1 MTLEKALDAYRN
13 HFGEDYPLVITGTT
27 SEDEIIDEIERCI
40 ETNEKAEEPEY
51 DDNEEGTVIAKVNY
65 KTKEVEY
72 LDNDARTDAYA
83 QEIINETLKQI
94 DDGDFEN
101 CD

>member
-1 MTLEKALDAYRN
+1 MSKWAEIRNDYYDDTERKVYIDAWRT
-13 HFGEDYPLVITGTT
+13 D
-27 SEDEIIDEIERCI
+27 
-40 ETNEKAEEPEY
+40 
-51 DDNEEGTVIAKVNY
+51 DDNEEGTVIAKINY

-94 DDGDFEN
+94 DDGNFEN

>member
-1 MTLEKALDAYRN
+1 MSKWAEIRNNYYDDIEYKVYIDAW
-13 HFGEDYPLVITGTT
+13 
-27 SEDEIIDEIERCI
+27 
-40 ETNEKAEEPEY
+40 ETEC
-51 DDNEEGTVIAKVNY
+51 DDNEEGTVIAKINY

-72 LDNDARTDAYA
+72 LDNDARTDIYA

>member
-1 MTLEKALDAYRN
+1 MSKWAEIRNNYYDDIEHKVYIDAW
-13 HFGEDYPLVITGTT
+13 
-27 SEDEIIDEIERCI
+27 
-40 ETNEKAEEPEY
+40 ETEC
-51 DDNEEGTVIAKVNY
+51 DNEEGTVIAKINY

-72 LDNDARTDAYA
+72 LDNDARTDIYA

-94 DDGDFEN
+94 DDGNFEN

>member
-13 HFGEDYPLVITGTT
+13 HFGENYPLVITGTA

-51 DDNEEGTVIAKVNY
+51 DDNEDY
-65 KTKEVEY
+65 
-72 LDNDARTDAYA
+72 
-83 QEIINETLKQI
+83 
-94 DDGDFEN
+94 
-101 CD
+101 

>member
-1 MTLEKALDAYRN
+1 MSKWAEIRNDYYDDTEHKVCIDAW
-13 HFGEDYPLVITGTT
+13 
-27 SEDEIIDEIERCI
+27 
-40 ETNEKAEEPEY
+40 ETEY
-51 DDNEEGTVIAKVNY
+51 DDDEEETVIAKVNY

-72 LDNDARTDAYA
+72 LDNDARTDTYA

-94 DDGDFEN
+94 NDGDFEY

>member
-1 MTLEKALDAYRN
+1 MVIIMSKWAEIRNNYYDDTEHKVYIDAW
-13 HFGEDYPLVITGTT
+13 
-27 SEDEIIDEIERCI
+27 
-40 ETNEKAEEPEY
+40 ETEY

-101 CD
+101 RY

>member
-1 MTLEKALDAYRN
+1 MVIIMSKWAEIRNNYYDDTEHKVYIDAW
-13 HFGEDYPLVITGTT
+13 
-27 SEDEIIDEIERCI
+27 
-40 ETNEKAEEPEY
+40 ETEY

-72 LDNDARTDAYA
+72 RDKDARTDAYA
-83 QEIINETLKQI
+83 QEIINETLKQMY
-94 DDGDFEN
+94 DGDFEN